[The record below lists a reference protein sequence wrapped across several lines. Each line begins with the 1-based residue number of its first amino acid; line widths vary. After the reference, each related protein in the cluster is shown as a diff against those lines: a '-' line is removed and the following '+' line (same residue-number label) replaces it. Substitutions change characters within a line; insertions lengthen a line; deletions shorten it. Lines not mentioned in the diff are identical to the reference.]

1 MSVRSRRAA
10 ELQYRTNKYETK
22 EKIYLLLKDVFQG
35 TRKDASQQEIQ
46 EKLKKVQGNPDLD
59 ALESLYPKISIFRN
73 AAQLARKGLF
83 EVDEKKNL
91 TYLDATGAARA
102 EAPFVGRAID
112 TTAYNDPWTAS
123 TYDGMYHAVKQ
134 NFRGTPRNETK
145 QAFVEKLANLMA
157 ASQ

>member
-1 MSVRSRRAA
+1 MSVRSRLAA
-10 ELQYRTNKYETK
+10 ELQYRTNKYEIK

-73 AAQLARKGLF
+73 AALLARKGLF

-102 EAPFVGRAID
+102 EAPLVRRAID
-112 TTAYNDPWTAS
+112 TTTYTDPWTKS

-134 NFRGTPRNETK
+134 NFEAPRGTKRSRLSSK
-145 QAFVEKLANLMA
+145 GLRI
-157 ASQ
+157 